1 MMERLPSGI
10 GQMFRQLS
18 RAVKSEG
25 IVAID
30 VI

>member
-10 GQMFRQLS
+10 GQMFLQLS
-18 RAVKSEG
+18 RVVESDG
-25 IVAID
+25 IVATD